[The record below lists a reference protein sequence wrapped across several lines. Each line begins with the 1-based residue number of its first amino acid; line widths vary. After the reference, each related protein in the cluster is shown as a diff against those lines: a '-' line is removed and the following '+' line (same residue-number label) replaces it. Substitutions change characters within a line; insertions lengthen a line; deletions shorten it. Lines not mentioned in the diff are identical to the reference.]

1 MSEVDAPEV
10 TTPVVPGDDVAAPAL
25 SVRER
30 DVVDAETAASEQ
42 VVARLEAAPVQVVTS
57 PAGGTASGTAQGVGR
72 SRTVTLEGV
81 RGHVVEVEADVGA
94 GLPRTVLVGLPD
106 TAVNESRDRVR
117 AAVDNSGLTWPQ
129 SRLTVSMSPAWVR
142 KRGSALDLAVA
153 CAVLAAL
160 GQVPQEALLGRV
172 LLGELGLDG
181 AVRPVRGVLPMAIEA
196 VRHDVRTLVVAEA
209 NAAEAALV
217 PDLTVVAVRSLR
229 QLVAVLRGQEP
240 ADVVRPPALDE
251 SVDLGPDLSDVVGQ
265 EDARRALE
273 VAAAGGHHLLLH
285 GAPGTGKTL
294 LAQRLPGL
302 LPSLTAEQAMEVT
315 AVHSVAG
322 MLRPEAPMVRRPP
335 FQAPHHTAT
344 APSIVG
350 GGGGVP
356 RPGAVS
362 LAHCGVLFLDEAP
375 EFPARVLETL
385 RQPLESGEVVI
396 ARAEAV
402 VRYPAAFQLVLA
414 ANPCP
419 CGLSHGRG
427 LQCSCTPLQK
437 MRYASRLS
445 GPLLDRI
452 DLRVEVPPLTREELV
467 EGHGGEPSAA
477 VRERVLAARDRCA
490 RRMGGTPWRTNA
502 DVPGRELRGDLRP
515 HADGLRLVLE
525 QVSRGR
531 LSARGVDRVLRVA
544 WTLADLTGV
553 DRPGPAEVAGALR
566 LRSGVGRWAA

>member
-1 MSEVDAPEV
+1 VVAV
-10 TTPVVPGDDVAAPAL
+10 TT
-25 SVRER
+25 
-30 DVVDAETAASEQ
+30 DAS
-42 VVARLEAAPVQVVTS
+42 RGS
-57 PAGGTASGTAQGVGR
+57 AGRGIGR

-81 RGHVVEVEADVGA
+81 RGHLVEVEADVGS

-117 AAVDNSGLTWPQ
+117 AAVENSGLSWPQ

-153 CAVLAAL
+153 CAVLAAR
-160 GQVPQEALLGRV
+160 GQVPQESLLGTL

-181 AVRPVRGVLPMAIEA
+181 RVRPVRGVLPMAIEA
-196 VRHDVRTLVVAEA
+196 RRHDVRTLVVAEA

-217 PDLTVVAVRSLR
+217 PDLKVVAVRSLR
-229 QLVAVLRGQEP
+229 QFVAVLRDQEP
-240 ADVVRPPALDE
+240 ADVVRALPPD
-251 SVDLGPDLSDVVGQ
+251 DTDDTGPDLSDVVGQ

-285 GAPGTGKTL
+285 GAPGAGKTL

-302 LPSLTAEQAMEVT
+302 LPPLTPEQAMEVT

-322 MLRPEAPMVRRPP
+322 LLRPEAPMVRRPP

-375 EFPARVLETL
+375 EFPARVLDTL
-385 RQPLESGEVVI
+385 RQPLESGEVVL

-427 LQCSCTPLQK
+427 LHCSCTPLQK

-467 EGHGGEPSAA
+467 EGRGGEPSAA
-477 VRERVLAARDRCA
+477 VRARVLAARA
-490 RRMGGTPWRTNA
+490 RASSRLGGTPWRTNA
-502 DVPGRELRGDLRP
+502 EIPGRELRSTLRP
-515 HADGLRLVLE
+515 HPDGLRLVLE
-525 QVSRGR
+525 QVSRSQ

-544 WTLADLTGV
+544 WTLADLTGI

-566 LRSGVGRWAA
+566 LRAGVGRWAA